1 MKMDNVKIMVKIA
14 DNNLIIIRTIKEEEE
29 VDVVEIEVTRT
40 TMEITILLAKYVVSV
55 DTLLLSSTIIMR
67 KNL

>member
-1 MKMDNVKIMVKIA
+1 MKMDSVKIMVKIA
-14 DNNLIIIRTIKEEEE
+14 DNNLIIIRTIKEEE

-40 TMEITILLAKYVVSV
+40 TMEITVLFAKYVVSM

>member
-40 TMEITILLAKYVVSV
+40 TMEIPILLAKYVVSV

>member
-40 TMEITILLAKYVVSV
+40 TMEITILFAKYVVSV